1 MACKIAGRFIA
12 LSQVTVVPS
21 TDPSKQPMKK
31 RELYMD
37 CTRYDSITGE
47 MIGKENKVVLE
58 FGGDKVLDKFDHT
71 KLEKGDVINVDFDLQ
86 GNQYTDK
93 NTQKMRVFTAIRC
106 FDFNIIRRAGEPM
119 KVQQPQTAATQPQQA
134 AHQAQ
139 QMNTQQIA
147 QQLQAQP
154 VNDPL
159 PEPAPNDGLPF

>member
-21 TDPSKQPMKK
+21 TDPSKQPMKR

-58 FGGDKVLDKFDHT
+58 FGGDKVLDKFEHT
-71 KLEKGDVINVDFDLQ
+71 KLEKGDIINVDFDLQ
-86 GNQYTDK
+86 GNPYTDK

-119 KVQQPQTAATQPQQA
+119 KVQQPQAASPQPA
-134 AHQAQ
+134 
-139 QMNTQQIA
+139 
-147 QQLQAQP
+147 
-154 VNDPL
+154 
-159 PEPAPNDGLPF
+159 PEPQPAPVPEPQPDPIPATSDDPNGGLPF

>member
-12 LSQVTVVPS
+12 LSQVIVVPS
-21 TDPSKQPMKK
+21 TDPSKQPMKR

-47 MIGKENKVVLE
+47 MIGKENKVLLE
-58 FGGDKVLDKFDHT
+58 FGGDKVLDKFEHT
-71 KLEKGDVINVDFDLQ
+71 KLEKGDIINVDFDLQ

-119 KVQQPQTAATQPQQA
+119 KVQQPQVAAP
-134 AHQAQ
+134 
-139 QMNTQQIA
+139 
-147 QQLQAQP
+147 QP
-154 VNDPL
+154 V
-159 PEPAPNDGLPF
+159 PEPQPSPAPEPQPDPIPAPSDDPNGGLPF

>member
-119 KVQQPQTAATQPQQA
+119 KVQQPQASAPQPT
-134 AHQAQ
+134 HEP
-139 QMNTQQIA
+139 
-147 QQLQAQP
+147 QP
-154 VNDPL
+154 APV
-159 PEPAPNDGLPF
+159 PEPQPAPIPAPSDDPNGGLPF